1 MRAPYISLGVP
12 NETAIMSTLD
22 QTHNPYLHGSL
33 ARVFART
40 AAPIILFMTV
50 SGLYTVVDALL
61 LGRLAGP
68 KALTAVTLMFPVMML
83 IYALQTMVSAGMA
96 SIIAREIGAG
106 DIRGAEGT
114 VNAASLLA
122 IIVCGLLV
130 VALVFGGGPLTTALS
145 EGDPELAHMGLVFTT
160 IMVVFSP
167 MSFFLSIQG
176 DALRSEGKV
185 GTMALVAIGVTLL
198 NIVFNYILIGP
209 LQLGVAGSAGGTVLA
224 QVVAIAAVVYLR
236 LSGRTRLPLFARG
249 TGSLLGNWKGILALG
264 APPSLGMLG
273 ISLSAALIITDI
285 QIWSVTGASDTVAAY
300 GVVTRI
306 MTFAFLPLLGVQM
319 ACQSI
324 AGNNHGAGMHDR
336 VKATLKIAF
345 GFAVVYAAAFEL
357 MFVFLA
363 RPVGAW
369 FVDDMAVINEVA
381 RVMPVTCVTYV
392 LSAPLMIIGGYY
404 QALGMAG
411 SAAIL
416 NLVRTYVIG
425 LPLLVGVPMLAGEF
439 GIWIAYP
446 IGDIVMLGLT
456 AGLLAYNARRYHLA
470 WGLFHHKA
478 A

>member
-1 MRAPYISLGVP
+1 
-12 NETAIMSTLD
+12 MSERD
-22 QTHNPYLHGSL
+22 QTFNPYLHGSL
-33 ARVFART
+33 GRVFART
-40 AAPIILFMTV
+40 AAPIVLFMTV

-83 IYALQTMVSAGMA
+83 IVALQSMVSSGMA
-96 SIIAREIGAG
+96 SIVAREIGAG
-106 DIRGAEGT
+106 DIRAAEGT
-114 VNAASLLA
+114 VNAANLLA
-122 IIVCGLLV
+122 AVVCGLLI
-130 VALVFGGGPLTTALS
+130 VALIFVGGPLIRALS
-145 EGDPELAHMGLVFTT
+145 EGDPEIARMGLVFTA

-185 GTMALVAIGVTLL
+185 GTMAAVAIAVTLL

-209 LQLGVAGSAGGTVLA
+209 FGLGVAGSAAGTVLA
-224 QVVAIAAVVYLR
+224 QTVAIAAVVWLR
-236 LSGRTRLPLFARG
+236 LSGRTRLPLYARG
-249 TGSLLGNWKGILALG
+249 TGSLIANAREILALG
-264 APPSLGMLG
+264 APPSLGLLG
-273 ISLSAALIITDI
+273 ISLSSGLIIADI
-285 QIWSVTGASDTVAAY
+285 QIWSTADPAATVAAY

-306 MTFAFLPLLGVQM
+306 MTFAFLPLLGVSM

-324 AGNNHGAGMHDR
+324 AGNNFGAGRGDR

-345 GFAVVYAAAFEL
+345 GVAVVYAAAFE
-357 MFVFLA
+357 MVFVLLA
-363 RPVGAW
+363 RPVGGW
-369 FVDDMAVINEVA
+369 FVDDIRVIDEVA
-381 RVMPVTCVTYV
+381 RVMPITTVTYV
-392 LSAPLMIIGGYY
+392 LSAPLMILGAYY

-425 LPLLVGVPMLAGEF
+425 LPLLALLPFAAGEF

-446 IGDIVMLGLT
+446 VGDLVML
-456 AGLLAYNARRYHLA
+456 AVVAALLVWNARRHRLA
-470 WGLFHHKA
+470 WGIFHTQA

>member
-1 MRAPYISLGVP
+1 
-12 NETAIMSTLD
+12 MSERD
-22 QTHNPYLHGSL
+22 QAFNPYLHGSL
-33 ARVFART
+33 GRVFART
-40 AAPIILFMTV
+40 AAPIVLFMTV

-83 IYALQTMVSAGMA
+83 IVALQSMVSSGMA
-96 SIIAREIGAG
+96 SIVAREIGAG
-106 DIRGAEGT
+106 DIRAAEGT
-114 VNAASLLA
+114 VNAANLLA
-122 IIVCGLLV
+122 AVVCGLLI
-130 VALVFGGGPLTTALS
+130 VALIFVGGPLTRALS
-145 EGDPELAHMGLVFTT
+145 EGDPEIARMGFLFTA

-185 GTMALVAIGVTLL
+185 GTMALIAISVTLL

-209 LQLGVAGSAGGTVLA
+209 FGLGVAGSAAGTVLA
-224 QVVAIAAVVYLR
+224 QTVAITAVVWLR
-236 LSGRTRLPLFARG
+236 LSGRTRLPLYARG
-249 TGSLLGNWKGILALG
+249 TGSLLANGRQILALG
-264 APPSLGMLG
+264 APPSLGLLG
-273 ISLSAALIITDI
+273 ISLSSGLIIADI
-285 QIWSVTGASDTVAAY
+285 QIWSTADPAATVAAY

-306 MTFAFLPLLGVQM
+306 MTFAFLPLLGVSM

-324 AGNNHGAGMHDR
+324 TGNNFGAGRGDR

-345 GFAVVYAAAFEL
+345 GVAVVYAAAFE
-357 MFVFLA
+357 MVFVLLA
-363 RPVGAW
+363 RPVGGW
-369 FVDDMAVINEVA
+369 FVDDIRVIDEVA
-381 RVMPVTCVTYV
+381 RVMPITTVTYV
-392 LSAPLMIIGGYY
+392 LSAPLMILGAYY

-425 LPLLVGVPMLAGEF
+425 LPLLALLPFAAGEF

-446 IGDIVMLGLT
+446 VGDLVML
-456 AGLLAYNARRYHLA
+456 AVVAALLVWNARRHRLA
-470 WGLFHHKA
+470 WGIFHTQA

>member
-1 MRAPYISLGVP
+1 MRAPVLSFGVP

-22 QTHNPYLHGSL
+22 SSHNPYLHGSL
-33 ARVFART
+33 ARVFTRT

-50 SGLYTVVDALL
+50 SGLYTVIDALL

-96 SIIAREIGAG
+96 SIVARKIGAS
-106 DIRGAEGT
+106 DIEGAEGT
-114 VNAASLLA
+114 LNAANLLA
-122 IIVCGLLV
+122 IVVCGLLV
-130 VALVFGGGPLTTALS
+130 VALILGGGPLTVALS
-145 EGDPELAHMGLVFTT
+145 EGDTELAGMGFTFAA

-167 MSFFLSIQG
+167 FSFFLSIQG

-209 LQLGVAGSAGGTVLA
+209 FQLGVAGSAAGTVLA
-224 QVVAIAAVVYLR
+224 QVVAILIVVYLR
-236 LSGRTRLPLFARG
+236 LAGKTRLPLFARG
-249 TGSLLGNWKGILALG
+249 SGPLLGNWKSILALG

-273 ISLSAALIITDI
+273 ISLSAAFIIVDI
-285 QIWSVTGASDTVAAY
+285 QIWSVTGAADTVAAY
-300 GVVTRI
+300 GVITRI
-306 MTFAFLPLLGVQM
+306 MTFAFLPLMGVQM

-324 AGNNHGAGMHDR
+324 AGNNHGAGLHDR

-345 GFAVVYAAAFEL
+345 GFAVVYAAAFEVV
-357 MFVFLA
+357 FVFLA

-369 FVDDMAVINEVA
+369 FVDDIAVIDEVA
-381 RVMPVTCVTYV
+381 RVMPITCITYV
-392 LSAPLMIIGGYY
+392 LSAPLMIVGGYY

-425 LPLLVGVPMLAGEF
+425 LPLLVVVPMIAGEF

-446 IGDIVMLGLT
+446 IGDVVMLGVT
-456 AGLLAYNARRYHLA
+456 AALIAWNARRYHLA
-470 WGLFHHKA
+470 YGLFHRKA

>member
-1 MRAPYISLGVP
+1 
-12 NETAIMSTLD
+12 MSDRD
-22 QTHNPYLHGSL
+22 QTNPYLHGSL
-33 ARVFART
+33 TRVFLRT
-40 AAPIILFMTV
+40 AAPIVLFMTV

-83 IYALQTMVSAGMA
+83 IVALQSMVSSGMA
-96 SIIAREIGAG
+96 SIVGRRIGAG
-106 DIRGAEGT
+106 DIGAAEGS
-114 VNAASLLA
+114 VNAASLMA
-122 IIVCGLLV
+122 AVVCGLLI
-130 VALVFGGGPLTTALS
+130 VALIFAGGPLTGALS
-145 EGDPELAHMGLVFTT
+145 EGDPEIARMGFVFTA

-209 LQLGVAGSAGGTVLA
+209 FGLGVAGSAAGTVLA
-224 QVVAIAAVVYLR
+224 QTVAIAVVVWLR
-236 LSGRTRLPLFARG
+236 LTGRTRLPLYARG
-249 TGSLLGNWKGILALG
+249 TGSLIGNWKEILALG
-264 APPSLGMLG
+264 APPSLGLLG
-273 ISLSAALIITDI
+273 ISLSSGLIIADI
-285 QIWSVTGASDTVAAY
+285 QLWSTADPAATVAAY

-306 MTFAFLPLLGVQM
+306 MTFAFLPLLGVSM

-324 AGNNHGAGMHDR
+324 AGNNFGAGRGDR
-336 VKATLKIAF
+336 VRATLKIAF
-345 GFAVVYAAAFEL
+345 GAAVVYAAAFEAV
-357 MFVFLA
+357 FVLLA
-363 RPVGAW
+363 RPVGGW
-369 FVDDMAVINEVA
+369 FVDDARVIAEVA
-381 RVMPVTCVTYV
+381 RVMPITTVTYV
-392 LSAPLMIIGGYY
+392 LSAPLMILGAYY

-425 LPLLVGVPMLAGEF
+425 LPLLALLPFAAGEI

-446 IGDIVMLGLT
+446 VGDVAML
-456 AGLLAYNARRYHLA
+456 AVVAALLVWNARRRRLA
-470 WGLFHHKA
+470 WGLFHATA